1 MEVSVTVSISSWAA
15 NVVIGGCAQ
24 KRSQK
29 SQTQA
34 HEPSRKLKRRWVRGL
49 AGRW

>member
-15 NVVIGGCAQ
+15 NVVIGSCAQ

-29 SQTQA
+29 AKPKHMS
-34 HEPSRKLKRRWVRGL
+34 VL
-49 AGRW
+49 AS